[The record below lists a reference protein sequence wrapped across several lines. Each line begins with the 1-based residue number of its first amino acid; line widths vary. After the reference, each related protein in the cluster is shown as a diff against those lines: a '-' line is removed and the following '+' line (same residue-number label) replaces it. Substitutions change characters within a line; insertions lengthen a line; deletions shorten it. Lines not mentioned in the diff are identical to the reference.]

1 MTDYLTRG
9 DLATV
14 DPEVAELIQHEHAR
28 QFAKL
33 IMIPSES
40 SAPAAVREAEGSVF
54 QNLYAEGYAHPDM
67 HGLSEA
73 EILDYDLQL
82 AFYRRYADRRYYKG
96 VEYCNLIEELCKR
109 RGAEAICPPGL
120 SPHQIYL
127 NVQPLAGAVA
137 NTAVYEALVNEG
149 DTVMGLNLLHGGHLS
164 HGSPVNH
171 SGKHHRM
178 VFYEVDEKTEL
189 LDYDRI
195 REIALREKPK
205 MIIAGYTSY
214 PWAPDFHKFREIA
227 DACGAYLMADISH
240 VAGLAIAG
248 VYPNPVGVADVTTF
262 TTHKT
267 LLGPRGAVIVT
278 TDPELARKIDRAVF
292 PGEQGGP
299 HMNKIA
305 GIAVAFKL
313 ARTEQ
318 FRRLQHQIV
327 VNAQALAQAFA
338 DNGLRVVHGG
348 TNTHMVLVDCKTV
361 VPPLNGVPLMGDG
374 AARILDLANI
384 VCNRNTIPGDRDATR
399 PSALRFGTP
408 WVTQRGLNEEDMREI
423 AAVVAQILKTAK
435 PFTLTSARATTY
447 RAKVDFDALLDG
459 AARIS
464 RLCEKAAVDADV
476 PPEDYPHVWT
486 SVRPVEPLPASGL
499 RALEIAGSH
508 ARAFL
513 QLALTGD
520 IAALAVGETQP
531 VWLLER
537 DGSPMSPAIILNTG
551 STYRLAV
558 PADKIERVARWLRA
572 LSDGYVQFDDH
583 DVHAKLPGPVVVK
596 VTSAAGFDVAQL
608 PAAFDAASVALH
620 KPYFIGRR
628 HITEH
633 RAQNI
638 EHTAQGTQH
647 RTQSPDDRV
656 QTTGDGGVLRRTALY
671 ETHKA
676 LGARMVPFGGWEM
689 PVWYTSAAEEHR
701 AVRQTAGLF
710 DVSHMGVL
718 EACGPNAALFLDLV
732 STNDVHDIQVGGSQ
746 YTYLL
751 DPQGDV
757 IDDVMI
763 YRVEAE
769 RYLIV
774 VNAANNDKDWAWLT
788 SVNESRAVIDP
799 LWPAVCAPH
808 CTLRDLRH
816 PDSGADRRVD
826 IALQGPAALPTLLAL
841 LADDGAR
848 RALHA
853 LPRTGVMRATLAGLD
868 VFISRTGYTG
878 ESIGY
883 EIFVHPDQSPSLWQ
897 AIVQVGAPLGVKPAG
912 LAARDSTR
920 TEAGLPLYGHELA
933 GPLNL
938 APYHIGFGGYVKAYK
953 PFFIGKRAYY
963 EKAAQANTK
972 LVRFRM
978 NEKGVR
984 PPKQGDP
991 IVDARGRVIGAVT
1004 SCAPDGEGYLLGMAM
1019 VDAAL
1024 NAKEGMAIGVL
1035 ALPERPPAPLSP
1047 HAPLGSRT
1055 IVPEPATVL
1064 SRFPK
1069 KK

>member
-14 DPEVAELIQHEHAR
+14 DPEVAELIRHEHAR

-40 SAPAAVREAEGSVF
+40 SAPAAVREAEGSVL
-54 QNLYAEGYAHPDM
+54 QNLYAEGYPHADM

-82 AFYRRYADRRYYKG
+82 ALYRRYADRRYYKG
-96 VEYCNLIEELCKR
+96 VEYCNIIEALCKR

-120 SPHQIYL
+120 SPEQLYL

-149 DTVMGLNLLHGGHLS
+149 DVVMGLNLLHGGHLS

-178 VFYEVDEKTEL
+178 LFYEVDEKTEL

-248 VYPNPVGVADVTTF
+248 VYPNPVGVAHVTTF

-299 HMNKIA
+299 HMNKVA

-313 ARTEQ
+313 ARTDQ

-327 VNAQALAQAFA
+327 ANAKALAQGFA

-348 TNTHMVLVDCKTV
+348 TDTHMALVDCRTAAPK
-361 VPPLNGVPLMGDG
+361 LNGVALMGDA

-408 WVTQRGLNEEDMREI
+408 WVTQRGLNEDDMREI

-459 AARIS
+459 AVRIS
-464 RLCEKAAVDADV
+464 RLCEKAGVDVDV
-476 PPEDYPHVWT
+476 PRDDYPHVWT
-486 SVRPVEPLPASGL
+486 SVAPVEPLPASGL
-499 RALEIAGSH
+499 RALEISGEH

-513 QLALTGD
+513 QLALTSD
-520 IAALAVGETQP
+520 VNALAVEETQP
-531 VWLLER
+531 AWLLER
-537 DGSPMSPAIILNTG
+537 DGSPMSPAIVLNAG
-551 STYRLAV
+551 ASWRLAV
-558 PADKIERVARWLRA
+558 PAQKVERVARWLRA
-572 LSDGYVQFDDH
+572 LSDGYVRFDER
-583 DVHAKLPGPVVVK
+583 DVYAKLPGPVIVK
-596 VTSAAGFDVAQL
+596 VVSAAGFDARHL
-608 PAAFDAASVALH
+608 PAALDEASVAAH
-620 KPYFIGRR
+620 KPCFIGRPQSTDDR
-628 HITEH
+628 QQSTEH
-633 RAQNI
+633 R
-638 EHTAQGTQH
+638 TQTTDN
-647 RTQSPDDRV
+647 RTQMTEES
-656 QTTGDGGVLRRTALY
+656 GALRRTALY

-676 LGARMVPFGGWEM
+676 MGARMVPFGGWDM
-689 PVWYTSAAEEHR
+689 PVWYTSAGEEHR

-718 EACGPNAALFLDLV
+718 DARGPNAAAFLDAV
-732 STNDVHDIQVGGSQ
+732 STNDVYDVRVGGSQ
-746 YTYLL
+746 YSYLL
-751 DPQGDV
+751 DPDGNV
-757 IDDVMI
+757 IDDIMI
-763 YRVEAE
+763 YRLEPE
-769 RYLIV
+769 RYLVV

-788 SVNESRAVIDP
+788 AVNDGRAVIDP
-799 LWPAVCAPH
+799 TMPGARAPR
-808 CTLRDLRH
+808 CELRDLRD
-816 PDSGADRRVD
+816 PASGDDRRVD
-826 IALQGPAALPTLLAL
+826 IALQGPASLPTLLAL
-841 LADDGAR
+841 LDEEQAR
-848 RALHA
+848 HALQS

-878 ESIGY
+878 ESIAY
-883 EIFVHPDQSPSLWQ
+883 EIFVHPDRSPVLWQ
-897 AIVQVGAPLGVKPAG
+897 AILKAGEPFGVKPAG

-938 APYHIGFGGYVKAYK
+938 APFHIGFGGYVKAYK

-963 EKAAQANTK
+963 DKAAQANTK
-972 LVRFRM
+972 LSRFRM

-991 IVDARGRVIGAVT
+991 VVDARGRVIGAVT
-1004 SCAPDGEGYLLGMAM
+1004 SCALDSEGYLLGMAM
-1019 VDAAL
+1019 LDAAL
-1024 NAKEGMAIGVL
+1024 NAKEGTAIGVL
-1035 ALPERPPAPLSP
+1035 ALPERPPAPLAP

-1055 IVPEPATVL
+1055 LVPEPATVL
-1064 SRFPK
+1064 TRFPK
-1069 KK
+1069 KAK

>member
-1 MTDYLTRG
+1 M
-9 DLATV
+9 
-14 DPEVAELIQHEHAR
+14 
-28 QFAKL
+28 
-33 IMIPSES
+33 
-40 SAPAAVREAEGSVF
+40 
-54 QNLYAEGYAHPDM
+54 
-67 HGLSEA
+67 
-73 EILDYDLQL
+73 
-82 AFYRRYADRRYYKG
+82 
-96 VEYCNLIEELCKR
+96 
-109 RGAEAICPPGL
+109 
-120 SPHQIYL
+120 
-127 NVQPLAGAVA
+127 
-137 NTAVYEALVNEG
+137 NEG
-149 DTVMGLNLLHGGHLS
+149 DVVMGLNLLHGGHLS

-171 SGKHHRM
+171 SGRHHRM

-248 VYPNPVGVADVTTF
+248 VYPNPVGVAHVTTF

-299 HMNKIA
+299 HMNKVA

-318 FRRLQHQIV
+318 FRRLQQQIV
-327 VNAQALAQAFA
+327 ANARALAQGFA

-348 TNTHMVLVDCKTV
+348 TDTHMVLIDCKTI
-361 VPPLNGVPLMGDG
+361 VPPLNNIPLMGDA

-408 WVTQRGLNEEDMREI
+408 WVTQRGLNEDDMREI

-435 PFTLTSARATTY
+435 PFTLTSARATTW

-464 RLCEKAAVDADV
+464 RLCEKAGVDVDM
-476 PPEDYPHVWT
+476 PRDDYPHVWT
-486 SVRPVEPLPASGL
+486 SVAPVEPLPPSGL
-499 RALEIAGSH
+499 RALEISGQH

-513 QLALTGD
+513 QLALTSD
-520 IAALAVGETQP
+520 VHALAVEETQP
-531 VWLLER
+531 AWLLER
-537 DGSPMSPAIILNTG
+537 DGRPMSPAIVLNAG
-551 STYRLAV
+551 ATYRVAV
-558 PADKIERVARWLRA
+558 PADKVERVARWLRA
-572 LSDGYVQFDDH
+572 LSDGYVQFDEH

-596 VTSAAGFDVAQL
+596 VVSAAGFDARQL
-608 PAAFDAASVALH
+608 PAALDDASVAAH
-620 KPYFIGRR
+620 KPYFIGR
-628 HITEH
+628 
-633 RAQNI
+633 AQ
-638 EHTAQGTQH
+638 TAERRQQTAE
-647 RTQSPDDRV
+647 DRQ
-656 QTTGDGGVLRRTALY
+656 QTADNRGQTAEDSGALRRTALY

-676 LGARMVPFGGWEM
+676 MGARMVPFGGWDM
-689 PVWYTSAAEEHR
+689 PVWYTSASEEHA
-701 AVRQTAGLF
+701 AVRKTAGLF

-718 EACGPNAALFLDLV
+718 EARGPNAAAFLDVV
-732 STNDVHDIQVGGSQ
+732 STNDAHDLKVGGSQ
-746 YTYLL
+746 YSYLL
-751 DPQGDV
+751 DPDGNV
-757 IDDVMI
+757 IDDIMI
-763 YRVEAE
+763 YRLAPE

-788 SVNESRAVIDP
+788 AVNEGRAVIDP
-799 LWPAVCAPH
+799 ANPGARAPR
-808 CTLRDLRH
+808 CELRDLRD
-816 PDSGADRRVD
+816 PASGDDRRVD
-826 IALQGPAALPTLLAL
+826 IALQGPASLSTLLAL
-841 LADDGAR
+841 IDEAQAR
-848 RALHA
+848 LLQS
-853 LPRTGVMRATLAGLD
+853 LPRTGVMRAMLAGLD

-883 EIFVHPDQSPSLWQ
+883 EIFVHPDRSAALWQ
-897 AIVQVGAPLGVKPAG
+897 AILKAGESFGVKPAG

-938 APYHIGFGGYVKAYK
+938 APFHIGFGGYVKAYK
-953 PFFIGKRAYY
+953 PFFIGKRACYD
-963 EKAAQANTK
+963 KAAQASVK
-972 LVRFRM
+972 LSRFRM

-984 PPKQGDP
+984 PPKSGDP
-991 IVDARGRVIGAVT
+991 VVDARGRVIGTVT
-1004 SCAPDGEGYLLGMAM
+1004 SCALDSEGYLLGMAAL
-1019 VDAAL
+1019 DAAL
-1024 NAKEGMAIGVL
+1024 NMKEGMTIGVV
-1035 ALPERPPAPLSP
+1035 ALPERPPAPLTP
-1047 HAPLGSRT
+1047 NAPLGSRT
-1055 IVPEPATVL
+1055 LVPEPATVL
-1064 SRFPK
+1064 TRFPK
-1069 KK
+1069 RAK

>member
-9 DLATV
+9 DLASV
-14 DPEVAELIQHEHAR
+14 DPEVAELIRHEHAR

-40 SAPAAVREAEGSVF
+40 SAPAAVREAEGSVL
-54 QNLYAEGYAHPDM
+54 QNLYAEGYPHADM

-120 SPHQIYL
+120 SPDQLYL

-214 PWAPDFHKFREIA
+214 PWAPDFHKFRQIA
-227 DACGAYLMADISH
+227 DECGAYLMADISH
-240 VAGLAIAG
+240 VAGLAITG
-248 VYPNPVGVADVTTF
+248 VYPNPVGVAHVTTF

-313 ARTEQ
+313 ARSES
-318 FRRLQHQIV
+318 FRRLQQQIV
-327 VNAQALAQAFA
+327 ANAMALAQGFA

-348 TNTHMVLVDCKTV
+348 TDTHMALIDCRTAAPK
-361 VPPLNGVPLMGDG
+361 LNGVALMGDA

-408 WVTQRGLNEEDMREI
+408 WVTQRGLNENDMREI

-464 RLCEKAAVDADV
+464 RLCEKAGVDVDT
-476 PPEDYPHVWT
+476 PRDDYPHAWT
-486 SVRPVEPLPASGL
+486 SVVPVEPLPPSGL
-499 RALEIAGSH
+499 RALEISGEH

-513 QLALTGD
+513 QLALTSD
-520 IAALAVGETQP
+520 VSALAVEETQP
-531 VWLLER
+531 AWVLER
-537 DGSPMSPAIILNTG
+537 DGSPMSPAIVLNAG
-551 STYRLAV
+551 AAYRLAV

-572 LSDGYVQFDDH
+572 LSDGYVQFDEH
-583 DVHAKLPGPVVVK
+583 DVYAKLPGPVIVK
-596 VTSAAGFDVAQL
+596 VTSAAGFDARQL
-608 PAAFDAASVALH
+608 PTDLGAANVAAH
-620 KPYFIGRR
+620 KPYFIGKQQS
-628 HITEH
+628 
-633 RAQNI
+633 A
-638 EHTAQGTQH
+638 EHTAQTTDNTPQM
-647 RTQSPDDRV
+647 TEQS
-656 QTTGDGGVLRRTALY
+656 GALRRTALY

-676 LGARMVPFGGWEM
+676 MGARMVPFGGWDM
-689 PVWYTSAAEEHR
+689 PVWYTSASEEHQ
-701 AVRQTAGLF
+701 AVRKTAGLF

-718 EACGPNAALFLDLV
+718 DARGPNAAAFLDAV
-732 STNDVHDIQVGGSQ
+732 STNDVLDLKVGGSQ
-746 YTYLL
+746 YSYLL
-751 DPQGDV
+751 DTAGNV
-757 IDDVMI
+757 IDDIMI
-763 YRVEAE
+763 YRIAPE

-788 SVNESRAVIDP
+788 AVNAGRATIDP
-799 LWPAVCAPH
+799 ANPTARAPS
-808 CTLRDLRH
+808 CELRDLRD
-816 PDSGADRRVD
+816 PASGEDRRVD
-826 IALQGPAALPTLLAL
+826 FALQGPASLPTLLAL
-841 LADDGAR
+841 LDGDEAR
-848 RALHA
+848 HALRA

-878 ESIGY
+878 ESVAY
-883 EIFVHPDQSPSLWQ
+883 ETFVHPERSVALWQ
-897 AIVQVGAPLGVKPAG
+897 AILKAGEPFGVKPAG

-938 APYHIGFGGYVKAYK
+938 APFHIGFGGYVKAYK
-953 PFFIGKRAYY
+953 PFFIGKHAYY
-963 EKAAQANTK
+963 QRAAQANTR
-972 LVRFRM
+972 LSRFRM

-991 IVDARGRVIGAVT
+991 VVDARGRVIGTVT
-1004 SCAPDGEGYLLGMAM
+1004 SCALDTEGYLLGMAM
-1019 VDAAL
+1019 LDAAL

-1035 ALPERPPAPLSP
+1035 ALPERPPVPLTP

-1055 IVPEPATVL
+1055 LVPEPATVL
-1064 SRFPK
+1064 TRFPK
-1069 KK
+1069 KAK